1 MLLIEVL
8 VEASIIDLTFERSG
22 LHWRVRL
29 PPGLHR
35 GSSRFR
41 VKRGGGKVHH
51 TEEQLSV
58 MRGGLTVEEWRRKVI
73 RKFRP

>member
-41 VKRGGGKVHH
+41 VKREVHH